1 MDPWTPAT
9 RDAFIEEAKNSTD
22 TKKVYKGSYYYRVMP
37 KIDTASEAVED
48 VRRAAVTDVL
58 SETLYTPNNK
68 HIVLNAYSMLCQ
80 RLMTHPYIGCEYN
93 RNFVV
98 LLKGSNAYAY
108 LAKLSKIPEEDMFKN
123 SDTDIVVIINPYL
136 PREIFYN
143 IKYQVEIAIKQVL
156 SQYKR
161 ALDCRMFLGRPL
173 DNDMLDADAV
183 ENFKTEFNDAI
194 SAIDIPGYRF
204 YSPFEATEVR
214 NKCSRNSFLITN
226 NVAQE
231 NSVVM
236 VELPHFERCE
246 RIPLRMTPMCCSFN
260 ETIDF
265 MRDGV
270 NKKGKFNLYR
280 LRMNVLCE
288 TFDDEGNVKHWD
300 RIPADFVDI
309 SVPDI
314 NDVELQYF
322 WSRGRSINVYDTDV
336 NMWITI
342 PDMMTIVTEL
352 KRILTEYDC
361 PDSKRQK
368 RQLKLSIL
376 EKYV

>member
-9 RDAFIEEAKNSTD
+9 RDAFIDEAKNSTD
-22 TKKVYKGSYYYRVMP
+22 TKKVYKGPYYFRVMP
-37 KIDTASEAVED
+37 KIDSCSEAAED
-48 VRRAAVTDVL
+48 MRRAAVTDIL
-58 SETLYTPNNK
+58 SKTLYTPKNK
-68 HIVLNAYSMLCQ
+68 HIVLNAYNMLCQ
-80 RLMTHPYIGCEYN
+80 RLMAHPYVGGEYN

-108 LAKLSKIPEEDMFKN
+108 LAKLSQIPEADTFQN
-123 SDTDIVVIINPYL
+123 SDTDIVVIVNPYL
-136 PREIFYN
+136 PREVFYN
-143 IKYQVEIAIKQVL
+143 IKYQVEIVVKQVL

-161 ALDCRMFLGRPL
+161 SLDCRLFLGRPI
-173 DNDMLDADAV
+173 DNDMLDTGAVAD
-183 ENFKTEFNDAI
+183 FKQQFTDAI
-194 SAIDIPGYRF
+194 ASIDLPNYRF
-204 YSPFEATEVR
+204 YSPFTAPEIR
-214 NKCSRNSFLITN
+214 NKCSRNSFLITT

-236 VELPHFERCE
+236 VELPHFEKCE
-246 RIPLRMTPMCCSFN
+246 RIPLRMTPMFCSFN

-265 MRDGV
+265 MRDGI

-288 TFDDEGNVKHWD
+288 SFDAEGKVTHWD
-300 RIPADFVDI
+300 RIPADFVDV
-309 SVPDI
+309 SVPDM
-314 NDVELQYF
+314 NDVELHYF
-322 WSRGRSINVYDTDV
+322 WSRGRSINIYDRDV

-342 PDMMTIVTEL
+342 PDIMTIVTEL

-361 PDSKRQK
+361 QDSKRQK
-368 RQLKLSIL
+368 REMKLAIL